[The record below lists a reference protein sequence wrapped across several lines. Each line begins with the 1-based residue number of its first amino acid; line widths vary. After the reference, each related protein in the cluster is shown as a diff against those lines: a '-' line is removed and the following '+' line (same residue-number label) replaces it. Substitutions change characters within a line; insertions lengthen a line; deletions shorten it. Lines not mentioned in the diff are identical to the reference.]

1 MKTIGDIVSKFQL
14 DDRDKYLTRE
24 FQEFGIFLAEK
35 LGDMGHKA
43 LYMKMA
49 KITPRA
55 ILDQALSFVL
65 DSQANSKARLFMWKV
80 KQLKDAQTVKTA
92 LNEEKKE

>member
-35 LGDMGHKA
+35 LGDMAHKA

-49 KITPRA
+49 KTTPRS
-55 ILDQALSFVL
+55 ILDEALSFVL
-65 DSQANSKARLFMWKV
+65 DANANSKARLFMWKV
-80 KQLKDAQTVKTA
+80 KQLRDAQTI
-92 LNEEKKE
+92 KKE